1 MSLDYTLFYKTLS
14 ENSRRRILAVLEGNE
29 CSVQDIQDI
38 LSLGQSSISAHLS
51 QLRSNGFVDFRRQGR
66 FILYRLT
73 NGDDKDIDAMFPSIL
88 ESLRNE
94 DWYERDMKR
103 VKKLL
108 DEKAQMSLSF
118 YEGVETQNKRSPG
131 QTDHGLAIGLLRSI
145 RNKTI
150 VDIGCGVGNLVR
162 EFAKMNNTVIGIDT
176 DTKQIAIA
184 KKNIID
190 DTHTKKHISF
200 IVGKGEDTGQNN
212 NSVDIVLF
220 SHSLHH
226 IETPHIAIKESIRI
240 LKKGGMIIILDLK
253 KHTEFWMKKIY
264 GDVHMGFVPDEIE
277 TLLEIEGFK
286 DISIDID
293 TNDREFPQFE
303 TIIITA
309 TK

>member
-1 MSLDYTLFYKTLS
+1 MGLDYTLLYKTLS
-14 ENSRRRILAVLEGNE
+14 ETSRRRILAVLEGNE

-51 QLRSNGFVDFRRQGR
+51 LLRSNGFVDFRRQGR

-73 NGDDKDIDAMFPSIL
+73 EGDNKDIDAMFPAIL
-88 ESLRNE
+88 ESLRKE
-94 DWYERDMKR
+94 DWYERDIKR

-150 VDIGCGVGNLVR
+150 VDIGCGIGNLAR
-162 EFAKMNNTVIGIDT
+162 EFAKMNNTVVGIDT
-176 DTKQIAIA
+176 DKKQIAIA
-184 KKNIID
+184 NKNIEDNKDNIL
-190 DTHTKKHISF
+190 F
-200 IVGKGEDTGQNN
+200 VEGKGEETGQKN

-226 IETPHIAIKESIRI
+226 METPHIAIKESNRI
-240 LKKGGMIIILDLK
+240 LKKGGMIIVLDLK
-253 KHTEFWMKKIY
+253 KHEEFWMRKIY

-277 TLLEIEGFK
+277 SLLLDEHFK
-286 DISIDID
+286 DIFIDVD
-293 TNDREFPQFE
+293 MNDKEFPQFE

-309 TK
+309 EK